1 MASPCHLRGHD
12 GWRHARLGLFRSL
25 AVLSTC
31 SCLSSTSRL
40 AQTLQLS
47 RDISHTPMKA
57 QPVLRITALAWLDMH
72 NLQAQALAMG
82 CKDTHSPYCTI
93 FQVSGTLAVELAAK
107 GFL

>member
-1 MASPCHLRGHD
+1 
-12 GWRHARLGLFRSL
+12 
-25 AVLSTC
+25 
-31 SCLSSTSRL
+31 
-40 AQTLQLS
+40 
-47 RDISHTPMKA
+47 MKA